1 MKFVYLSSL
10 FMACALSAG
19 AQEASKGIYQFADP
33 GFENTE
39 WLSEEVD
46 GGWIYGKGTTTEP
59 KYDWHSFYSAD
70 GTLKKARHLSPQPE
84 HISAGYKGYAVKLV
98 SAEAGALGFNE
109 NANGNLTT
117 GRVNMG
123 DINPASSK
131 NYNFSDI
138 DGGQCLQ
145 FAGIP
150 DAVEFY
156 AKFKAGSTN
165 VADDNK
171 DKPAGRAQFILH
183 DKYAYRDPE
192 TTADIESHRIA
203 MASQLIYESS
213 DWVYRRVPFVYSE
226 TKDSNGEKYLL
237 ASITTNPTPGQSIG
251 DELCIDE
258 IRFIYNSELES
269 LTYGDK
275 NITSISESQTID
287 LTGMV
292 YDESTLDNGLVL
304 TGKGAYTEKMYNK
317 KTGLLTLTVK
327 GNDWI
332 GNNANQ
338 HVYTVQ
344 FTPVVDVNEVI
355 DDYKRLVKVTLMGRT
370 VSSIND
376 ITLSESNV
384 QPGTVD
390 FTMKNFAFN
399 GTSMGDVVVTGAKL
413 TYGDN
418 DDINITTS
426 EPQRITLRPEGAES
440 EDDYITADVTL
451 NATVSS
457 TKDLTAQVD
466 IQWIMNDIPLM
477 KILAEVGAIPFNTTL
492 EGKTL
497 KVTGSV
503 AADEAAAVIPA
514 DADVNVVD
522 LTGTTL
528 TGDNITAKTFGA
540 KNPNTLFYAA
550 EGATLTGDNV
560 VKGTKCEN
568 LVLTDG
574 LTFNAPEGF
583 EAANVTFNRK
593 FTTGNLS
600 TVVLPFS
607 FETANVNGTVYKL
620 ESVENGVLSFKSVEG
635 TAEAN
640 VPYLVQTEGDNLF
653 KTETPKN
660 VTVVQTP
667 KTVENSI
674 TGTGVTHVGNFGET
688 MKIASDDQTSW
699 YGYTSEGKFVKVSD
713 GTIKPFR
720 TAIESTSAT
729 TQNSFALK
737 LDGTVTGILNLENP
751 NAKVDVYTVSGV
763 CVRKNVPAASAL
775 NGLSRGV
782 YIVGGQKVVK

>member
-19 AQEASKGIYQFADP
+19 AQGIYQFADP

-70 GTLKKARHLSPQPE
+70 GTFKKARHLSPQPE

-98 SAEAGALGFNE
+98 SAEAGAFGFNE

-123 DINPASSK
+123 DTNPASSK

-156 AKFKAGSTN
+156 AKFKAGSAN

-203 MASQLIYESS
+203 IASQLIYESS

-275 NITSISESQTID
+275 NITSVSEGQTID

-292 YDESTLDNGLVL
+292 YDEATLDKGLVL
-304 TGKGAYTEKMYNK
+304 TGKGAYTKKTYNK

-327 GNDWI
+327 GNDWEV
-332 GNNANQ
+332 NNANQ

-344 FTPVVDVNEVI
+344 FTPVPDVSEVTG
-355 DDYKRLVKVTLMGRT
+355 DYKRLVKVTLKEFATT

-376 ITLSESNV
+376 ITLSESNE
-384 QPGTVD
+384 QSGTVD

-418 DDINITTS
+418 DDINIITS

-466 IQWIMNDIPLM
+466 IQWIMENVPVM
-477 KILAEVGAIPFNTTL
+477 VILAEVRAIPFNTTL

-503 AADEAAAVIPA
+503 AADEAMAVVPA

-522 LTGTTL
+522 LTETTL
-528 TGDNITAKTFGA
+528 TGDITAETFGA

-550 EGATLTGDNV
+550 EGAALTGNNV
-560 VKGTKCEN
+560 VKGTKCDN
-568 LVLTDG
+568 FVLTDG
-574 LTFNAPEGF
+574 QSFNAPEGF
-583 EAANVTFNRK
+583 TANQITYKRATAASTDEKDEVYTF
-593 FTTGNLS
+593 
-600 TVVLPFS
+600 VLPFT
-607 FETANVNGTVYKL
+607 FTADKVNGTVYEL
-620 ESVENGVLSFKSVEG
+620 SGVNDGVLDFTSVDGSMELK
-635 TAEAN
+635 AN
-640 VPYLVQTEGDNLF
+640 RPYLVVSNDTQLLNASAFSGEVVATGDLTNEVNGGVAMVGAYEATPITSEG
-653 KTETPKN
+653 
-660 VTVVQTP
+660 
-667 KTVENSI
+667 S
-674 TGTGVTHVGNFGET
+674 
-688 MKIASDDQTSW
+688 TSW
-699 YGYTSEGKFVKVSD
+699 YGYNADGQFVKANT
-713 GTIKPFR
+713 GTINPFR
-720 TAIESTSAT
+720 TAIKSTGS
-729 TQNSFALK
+729 QSSFALK
-737 LDGTVTGILNLENP
+737 LDGTVTGIVNLENP
-751 NAKVDVYTVSGV
+751 NAKVDVYTISGV

-782 YIVGGQKVVK
+782 YIVGGQKVEK

>member
-1 MKFVYLSSL
+1 
-10 FMACALSAG
+10 
-19 AQEASKGIYQFADP
+19 
-33 GFENTE
+33 
-39 WLSEEVD
+39 
-46 GGWIYGKGTTTEP
+46 
-59 KYDWHSFYSAD
+59 
-70 GTLKKARHLSPQPE
+70 
-84 HISAGYKGYAVKLV
+84 
-98 SAEAGALGFNE
+98 
-109 NANGNLTT
+109 
-117 GRVNMG
+117 MG

-355 DDYKRLVKVTLMGRT
+355 GDYKRLVKVTLMGRT

-528 TGDNITAKTFGA
+528 TGDILTGDITAETFGA

-550 EGATLTGDNV
+550 EGAPLTGNNV
-560 VKGTKCEN
+560 VKGTECDN
-568 LVLTDG
+568 FVLTDG
-574 LTFNAPEGF
+574 QSFNAPEGF
-583 EAANVTFNRK
+583 TANQITYNRVIAPSTDKDEVYTF
-593 FTTGNLS
+593 
-600 TVVLPFS
+600 VLPFAL
-607 FETANVNGTVYKL
+607 TADQVNGTVYDLTDVKDGIL
-620 ESVENGVLSFKSVEG
+620 DFKSV
-635 TAEAN
+635 ANLEAN
-640 VPYLVQTEGDNLF
+640 HPYLVVSNGAKLLN
-653 KTETPKN
+653 N
-660 VTVVQTP
+660 
-667 KTVENSI
+667 ENGELSGEISATNDLTHEI
-674 TGTGVTHVGNFGET
+674 TGKGVAMVGAYET
-688 MKIASDDQTSW
+688 TRVTSDGSKNW
-699 YGYTSEGKFVKVSD
+699 YGYDANGQFVKANT

-720 TAIESTSAT
+720 TAIKSTGS
-729 TQNSFALK
+729 QSSFALK